1 MIIGITG
8 RIGAGK
14 ETLIQ
19 FLVDQGFEYIVTS
32 KILSEELE
40 VARNLPYE
48 DVGILNGV
56 PAGVI
61 SQTKTVSRN
70 NVDFNLTATV
80 RNIDHPFDGT
90 IGGNPNDT
98 SPADYKLV

>member
-40 VARNLPYE
+40 DRGLPITRE
-48 DVGILNGV
+48 N
-56 PAGVI
+56 
-61 SQTKTVSRN
+61 TVY
-70 NVDFNLTATV
+70 LL
-80 RNIDHPFDGT
+80 I
-90 IGGNPNDT
+90 
-98 SPADYKLV
+98 